1 MKYGFLLAAFL
12 LGFSNSFA
20 QFHIKEAIGSINDL
34 KLPESKAPIYED
46 DKYIVRRTCAGEFGG
61 TVWFKSKQTG
71 VERSFMSTCAVSVN
85 RVGTSY
91 IVTSSLAHLSGY
103 SRVDEVAN
111 PEELEAFVYTAS
123 RVKKGKLVVRY
134 HGDDQSTSLKGTV
147 KLADSG
153 GIYTL
158 GSFVSNGKL
167 YHIQANHKNTYL
179 STIKDGKFIMLNL
192 ISSEPL
198 WDYSIPFTV
207 NGRLVIPFEG
217 KVKGYIE
224 VEGDAITVKSPKVQ

>member
-1 MKYGFLLAAFL
+1 MKYAFLLAACL

-20 QFHIKEAIGSINDL
+20 QFHVKEAIGSIRDL
-34 KLPESKAPIYED
+34 KLPDSKAPIYED
-46 DKYIVRRTCAGEFGG
+46 DKYIIRRTCTGEFGG

-85 RVGTSY
+85 KVGSSY

-103 SRVDEVAN
+103 SRVDEVKD
-111 PEELEAFVYTAS
+111 PEELDAFVYTPPKA
-123 RVKKGKLVVRY
+123 KKGKLVGRY
-134 HGDDQSTSLKGTV
+134 HGDDQSRSLKGTT

-158 GSFVSNGKL
+158 GSFVNGGNL
-167 YHIQANHKNTYL
+167 YHIQSNHQNTYL
-179 STIKDGKFIMLNL
+179 STIKDGKFIVLKL
-192 ISSEPL
+192 ISNEPL
-198 WDYSIPFTV
+198 WDYSIPFV
-207 NGRLVIPFEG
+207 KEDKLVIPFEG

-224 VEGDAITVKSPKVQ
+224 VEGNLITVKKPKA